1 MIEKID
7 EKMCKGCGLCVE
19 ICPMDVFR
27 MRMILDIAS
36 QHEKK
41 RPALESKAYV
51 AYRDDCMT
59 CFSCELKCPTDAI
72 EVDYAPMERPFMI

>member
-1 MIEKID
+1 MIEQID
-7 EKMCKGCGLCVE
+7 KQKCKGCGLCVE

-27 MRMILDIAS
+27 MRITIDIIS
-36 QHEKK
+36 HPEKK
-41 RPALESKAYV
+41 RPDLESKAYV

-59 CFSCELKCPTDAI
+59 CFSCELKCPTGAI